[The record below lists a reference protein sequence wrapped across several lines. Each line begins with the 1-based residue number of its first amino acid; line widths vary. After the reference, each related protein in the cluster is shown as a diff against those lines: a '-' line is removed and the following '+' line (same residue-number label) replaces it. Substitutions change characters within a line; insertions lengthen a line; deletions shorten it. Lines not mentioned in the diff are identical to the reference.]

1 VSADKPENYGQD
13 ALDQEYFLMQNQH
26 GDYEGLAKVYNV
38 HRGIQEPET
47 NDFPT
52 LRSADAAARL
62 QNRIAELAAEG
73 RSTNAQGEPV
83 DPSKVFVTRIIGA
96 A

>member
-1 VSADKPENYGQD
+1 MSADKPENYGQD

-73 RSTNAQGEPV
+73 RITNAQGEPV
-83 DPSKVFVTRIIGA
+83 DPSTVFVTRIIGA